1 MRTCMTAVY
10 IVHARRI
17 AIIMKPHIMLWLKS
31 LALPQGLL
39 LTEYN
44 NKTSIL
50 MQNTIIHMAHDLQ
63 SHNRKQLSYVLI
75 AAVKISKTMFANKTN
90 VWYSN

>member
-1 MRTCMTAVY
+1 MYACMTAVY
-10 IVHARRI
+10 SPRRI
-17 AIIMKPHIMLWLKS
+17 AIIMKPHIMLLECRLQLKS

-44 NKTSIL
+44 IIIKTAIL

-63 SHNRKQLSYVLI
+63 SHNCKQV
-75 AAVKISKTMFANKTN
+75 MF
-90 VWYSN
+90 